1 MAMATLKATKR
12 DALGTHKV
20 KRLREQGMVPA
31 IIYGHGETPVAVAV
45 AVREADIV
53 VHKGSRLLQLELD
66 GQNQHVLIKQVQYD
80 NFGHELL
87 HMDFTRV
94 RLDERVHVT
103 VPVILRGKPVAGEEA
118 GVLQQITS
126 AVPIECLVTAIPD
139 DIRVSV
145 AEMKVGD
152 VIKAKDLQLPEGAK
166 MLLDGEILIC
176 SVTIVTEVEEA
187 PAEAVEAGAAEPEVI
202 REKKEDEE
210 GEGEAAAKPAA
221 GKAEKKE

>member
-20 KRLREQGMVPA
+20 KRLREQGLIPA

-45 AVREADIV
+45 ANRDAEIV
-53 VHKGSRLLQLELD
+53 VHKGSRLLQLEID
-66 GQNQHVLIKQVQYD
+66 GQNQHVLIKAVQYD
-80 NFGHELL
+80 NFGHELM
-87 HMDFTRV
+87 HMDFARV

-103 VPVILRGKPVAGEEA
+103 VPIVLRGKPVAGEEA
-118 GVLQQITS
+118 GVLQQITA
-126 AVPIECLVTAIPD
+126 AVAIECLVTAIPD

-152 VIKAKDLQLPEGAK
+152 VIKAKELALPEGAK
-166 MLLDGEILIC
+166 LLIDGEILIC

-187 PAEAVEAGAAEPEVI
+187 VVAPVEGAAEPEVI
-202 REKKEDEE
+202 REKKEEEE
-210 GEGEAAAKPAA
+210 GEGEAGAKAPAA
-221 GKAEKKE
+221 KAEKKE